1 MVRLPRADEESDE
14 DSSDEDSDEDGN
26 DGDDNDDDAFVCAS
40 GLRADG

>member
-1 MVRLPRADEESDE
+1 VVRLPRADEESDE